1 MYHVYSSF
9 DDPTMDRSSE
19 AVPRYL
25 ISNATLIFSLRN
37 RRSLATR
44 TTTFRCPQRR
54 LTVRQR
60 VRTATFIPRIAKI
73 DAGGVLIGLFPVI
86 YDRPM
91 IDFGWRV
98 PTVARVI
105 RHFS

>member
-54 LTVRQR
+54 LTVRQTHR
-60 VRTATFIPRIAKI
+60 NVYTSYCENRRGRRF
-73 DAGGVLIGLFPVI
+73 
-86 YDRPM
+86 DRLVSS
-91 IDFGWRV
+91 DLRS
-98 PTVARVI
+98 ADD
-105 RHFS
+105 